1 MATNKERIEQLEA
14 GLGGLQDRMSR
25 MELGLTD
32 KMHQMEETIHRLSEA
47 LLSNKEESSSNTND
61 RNGRVRNNRD
71 NSKEQMEG
79 GQQMF
84 LSKLAKLEFPRYSGN
99 DPTER
104 FNKVDQFFEYQ
115 GIPAAQK
122 VSLASFHLEGEA
134 NQWWQWLRRSY
145 SEEGK
150 EVAWADFEEELW
162 ARFGPTECEDFDEA
176 LSRVKQMGS
185 LRDYQREFEKLGNRM
200 QGWTQ
205 KALVGTF
212 MGGLKSEIADG
223 IRMFKP
229 KSLKEAISLARMRD
243 DQLTRQQR
251 FTRPLQPNCR
261 QPDFSTQ
268 MKSKPTPN
276 MKRLTWEEMQK
287 RRAQGLCFN
296 CDDKFTAGH
305 KCRGPQLLLL
315 EGNSIPNKEDDID
328 EEIEEPAINE
338 QTKPEISFHA
348 LTGWST
354 PKTMRITAKIGQHKV
369 VVLIDSGS
377 THNFISE
384 KVADMLHLPV
394 VPTKPFT
401 VKVANG
407 TPLKCQGRFEHVHV
421 ILQGI
426 PFSLTLYSLPLTGL
440 DLVLGVQ
447 WLEQL
452 ETVVCNWKKLTMEF
466 QWENQTH
473 KLQGTNTQTIQVAS
487 LKAVSKELRQGSSM
501 FAICLQST
509 SNEVQQA
516 IHLDMQQLIKA
527 FEDIFQEPNQLPLAR
542 EIDHRITLKEGTEPV
557 NVRPYRYAY
566 FQKAEIEKQVRDML
580 KLGLIRAST
589 SPFSSPVL
597 LVKKKDGTWRF
608 CTDYR
613 ALNVV
618 TIKDRFPIPTVDDML
633 DELHRAT
640 YFTKLDLRAG
650 YHQVRVHP
658 PDIPKTAFRT
668 HNGHYEYLVMPFGL
682 SNAPPTFQAIMN
694 SIFRPYLLKFVLVF
708 FYDILIYS
716 PNSNMHLEHVK
727 QAFEILRQHQFFV
740 KISKCAFGQ
749 QELEYLGHIVTPQG
763 VQVDQG
769 KIKAML
775 NWPRPT
781 NISELHGFLGLTGY
795 YRKFVRNYGIIARAL
810 TNLLKKGQ
818 FAWTKD
824 AETAFQALKQAM
836 TSTPTLAM
844 PNFNEPFVIESDALG
859 DGIGAVLTQ
868 QGKPIAFMSR
878 ALGVSKRSWSI
889 YAREMLAIVHA
900 IQTWRPYLLGR
911 KFYIQTDQRSLKY
924 LLEQRIATPE
934 QQEWVAKLLGYDYE
948 ITYK

>member
-14 GLGGLQDRMSR
+14 GLGGLQDGMSR

-32 KMHQMEETIHRLSEA
+32 KLHQMEETIHRLSEA
-47 LLSNKEESSSNTND
+47 LLSNKERSSSNTND

-71 NSKEQMEG
+71 NSKGQMEG

-84 LSKLAKLEFPRYSGN
+84 LSKLAKLEFPKYSGN
-99 DPTER
+99 DPTEW

-176 LSRVKQMGS
+176 LSRVKQMSS
-185 LRDYQREFEKLGNRM
+185 LRDYQREFEKLGNRV

-212 MGGLKSEIADG
+212 MGSLKSEIADD

-243 DQLTRQQR
+243 DQLTRQRR
-251 FTRPLQPNCR
+251 FTRPLQPNWP

-268 MKSKPTPN
+268 MKSKPTPT

-296 CDDKFTAGH
+296 CDDKFTVGH

-315 EGNSIPNKEDDID
+315 EGNSSPNKEDDID

-338 QTKPEISFHA
+338 QTEPEIFFHA

-354 PKTMRITAKIGQHKV
+354 PKTMRITTKIGQHEV

-384 KVADMLHLPV
+384 KVVDMLHLPV
-394 VPTKPFT
+394 VPTDPFT

-452 ETVVCNWKKLTMEF
+452 GTIVCNWKKLTMEF

-487 LKAVSKELRQGSSM
+487 LKAVSKELRQGRSM

-509 SNEVQQA
+509 SNEIQQT

-527 FEDIFQEPNQLPLAR
+527 FEDIFREPNQLPPAR
-542 EIDHRITLKEGTEPV
+542 EIHHRITLKEGTEPV
-557 NVRPYRYAY
+557 NVRP
-566 FQKAEIEKQVRDML
+566 F
-580 KLGLIRAST
+580 
-589 SPFSSPVL
+589 
-597 LVKKKDGTWRF
+597 
-608 CTDYR
+608 R
-613 ALNVV
+613 ALNAV
-618 TIKDRFPIPTVDDML
+618 TIKDRFPIPTVDDMP
-633 DELHRAT
+633 DELHGAT
-640 YFTKLDLRAG
+640 YFTKLDLKAG

-682 SNAPPTFQAIMN
+682 SNALSTFQAIMN
-694 SIFRPYLLKFVLVF
+694 SIFRPYLRKFV
-708 FYDILIYS
+708 
-716 PNSNMHLEHVK
+716 
-727 QAFEILRQHQFFV
+727 QHQFFV

-749 QELEYLGHIVTPQG
+749 QELEY
-763 VQVDQG
+763 
-769 KIKAML
+769 
-775 NWPRPT
+775 
-781 NISELHGFLGLTGY
+781 LGLTGY

-810 TNLLKKGQ
+810 TNLLKKGK

-844 PNFNEPFVIESDALG
+844 PNFNEPFVIESDASG
-859 DGIGAVLTQ
+859 DGIGVVLTQ

-889 YAREMLAIVHA
+889 YAQEMLAIVHA

-924 LLEQRIATPE
+924 LLEQRITTPE

-948 ITYK
+948 ITYKPGRENSAADALSRVVSSPSLNALFVPQAPLWDEIKAEAIKHPYMDKIGKLATDSPGAPYTW